1 MDYALI
7 TGASSGIGLEYARQ
21 LARGG
26 YNVIIVSNRDE
37 DNRRVAAEIAA
48 EYSVSAL
55 PLYADLSQEGAA
67 DRIYEW
73 VTAQGLTVDIL
84 INNAGMLL
92 FSTLEHTDPSR
103 IDRIIALHCTN
114 PTHLCRLFGS
124 DMKRRRS
131 GRILI
136 MSSITAWT
144 PYPTMSHYGAT
155 KVYLRNFGQSLWYEM
170 RDYGV
175 SVTTVF
181 PSAVDTPLYDLD
193 EKVRKRLLGV
203 GLMMSAGELARR
215 GLNAMFRG
223 RRRCIP
229 GFATKLEYLA
239 CSLLPAR
246 ALLPLLH
253 LPPVKRLLSR
263 L

>member
-1 MDYALI
+1 M
-7 TGASSGIGLEYARQ
+7 
-21 LARGG
+21 
-26 YNVIIVSNRDE
+26 IIVSNRDE

-73 VTAQGLTVDIL
+73 VTAQDLTVDIL

-103 IDRIIALHCTN
+103 IDRIIALHCTT

-181 PSAVDTPLYDLD
+181 PSAVDTPMYDLD

-215 GLNAMFRG
+215 GLNAMFHG

-229 GFATKLEYLA
+229 GFATKLEYLV